1 MTAVDPAGTLNVQRI
16 VVGVDGS
23 PQADRALAWAVREAE
38 LRVAAVDVV
47 HCYVVHARG
56 VVMYVPDQD
65 AAEARLD
72 EIIDRNQHV
81 LGRVKWTAGAMGVF
95 NASSAGLVDAGEDA
109 ALIVV
114 GSRGAGGFDRL
125 RLGSTGY
132 RTAAHATTPVAV
144 IPPTA
149 EDDLQEAHGLIVGV
163 DGSQAAQRALL
174 WATEE
179 AGHRNVRLAVV
190 HAFQLAVDPMMVA
203 RASDE
208 RRAQLLIRG
217 QEKAEQVVRDALAAA
232 DVSMADV
239 TRVIERG
246 APADVLLSHT
256 GPGRLLVL
264 GTHGRGAIGRIVF
277 GSVSHQCLHHAAGP
291 VVVVP

>member
-1 MTAVDPAGTLNVQRI
+1 MQRI

-38 LRVAAVDVV
+38 LRLAAVDVV

-65 AAEARLD
+65 EAESRLD

-81 LGRVKWTAGAMGVF
+81 LDRVKWTAGTMGVL
-95 NASSAGLVDAGEDA
+95 NAPSAGLVDAGEDA

-149 EDDLQEAHGLIVGV
+149 EDDVEDPLGLMVVSPRSRASSTAHARAVREPSEPSTPTTSSPIALTSLHVQLDVHRCKHRHARPGYEGRRFSSVRPLAR
-163 DGSQAAQRALL
+163 SQARACDH
-174 WATEE
+174 
-179 AGHRNVRLAVV
+179 G
-190 HAFQLAVDPMMVA
+190 
-203 RASDE
+203 
-208 RRAQLLIRG
+208 
-217 QEKAEQVVRDALAAA
+217 
-232 DVSMADV
+232 VSA
-239 TRVIERG
+239 
-246 APADVLLSHT
+246 
-256 GPGRLLVL
+256 
-264 GTHGRGAIGRIVF
+264 GRGAATRRRSWCGARRCRRGWWSDPLRSTTGRCVSWPGTCHGRDRARS
-277 GSVSHQCLHHAAGP
+277 GSA
-291 VVVVP
+291 

>member
-1 MTAVDPAGTLNVQRI
+1 MQRI

-38 LRVAAVDVV
+38 LRLAAVDVI

-72 EIIDRNQHV
+72 EVIDRNQHV
-81 LGRVKWTAGAMGVF
+81 LDRVKWTAGTMGVF
-95 NASSAGLVDAGEDA
+95 NAPSAGLVDAGEGA

-132 RTAAHATTPVAV
+132 RTASHATTPVAV
-144 IPPTA
+144 VPPTA
-149 EDDLQEAHGLIVGV
+149 DNELQEPRGLVVGV
-163 DGSQAAQRALL
+163 DGSRAAQRALR
-174 WATEE
+174 WALDEVGYRDVDLT
-179 AGHRNVRLAVV
+179 VV
-190 HAFQLAVDPMMVA
+190 HAFQLAADPVMAA
-203 RASDE
+203 RTSDE
-208 RRAQLLIRG
+208 RRAQLLTRSY
-217 QEKAEQVVRDALAAA
+217 EAAERVVHDALTAA
-232 DVSMADV
+232 DVASD
-239 TRVIERG
+239 RVSRAVELG
-246 APADVLLSHT
+246 TPADVLLSHT
-256 GPGRLLVL
+256 GPGRLLVV
-264 GTHGRGAIGRIVF
+264 GTHGRGTIGRMVF
-277 GSVSHQCLHHAAGP
+277 GSVSHQCLHHADGP

>member
-1 MTAVDPAGTLNVQRI
+1 MQRI

-38 LRVAAVDVV
+38 LRLAAVDVI

-72 EIIDRNQHV
+72 EVIDRNQHV
-81 LGRVKWTAGAMGVF
+81 LDRVKWTAGTMGVF
-95 NASSAGLVDAGEDA
+95 NAPSAGLVDAGEGA

-144 IPPTA
+144 VPPKA
-149 EDDLQEAHGLIVGV
+149 DNELQEPHGLVVGV
-163 DGSQAAQRALL
+163 DGSRAAQRALR
-174 WATEE
+174 WALDE
-179 AGHRNVRLAVV
+179 AAYRDVDVTVV
-190 HAFQLAVDPMMVA
+190 HAFQLAADPVMAA
-203 RASDE
+203 RTSDE
-208 RRAQLLIRG
+208 RRAQLLTRSD
-217 QEKAEQVVRDALAAA
+217 EAAERVVHDALTAAGVA
-232 DVSMADV
+232 SDRVSRAV
-239 TRVIERG
+239 ELGT
-246 APADVLLSHT
+246 PADVLLSHT
-256 GPGRLLVL
+256 GPGRLLVI
-264 GTHGRGAIGRIVF
+264 GTHGRGTIGRMVF
-277 GSVSHQCLHHAAGP
+277 GSVSHQCLHHADGP